1 MEFTMNEGHPVEVE
15 VGGRRYARHAIH
27 TRSVE
32 IGESYLD
39 LIREYVLPVWQP
51 GDLLSSSEKVVAL
64 CQGRVVYEMTGRGA
78 RRLLRGGVRHLR
90 AYGRAHPRRPRRRVR

>member
-27 TRSVE
+27 TRFVE

-39 LIREYVLPVWQP
+39 LIRE
-51 GDLLSSSEKVVAL
+51 
-64 CQGRVVYEMTGRGA
+64 
-78 RRLLRGGVRHLR
+78 
-90 AYGRAHPRRPRRRVR
+90 